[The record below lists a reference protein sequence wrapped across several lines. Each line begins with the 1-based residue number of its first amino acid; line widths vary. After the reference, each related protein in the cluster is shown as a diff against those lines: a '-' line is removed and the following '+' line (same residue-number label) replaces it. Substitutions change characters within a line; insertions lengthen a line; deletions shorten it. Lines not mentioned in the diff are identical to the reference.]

1 MREFLITAPA
11 CFTAGV
17 LVAAFWN
24 SKIWPWIKGTS
35 KAEVTKVE
43 TQIKAKL

>member
-1 MREFLITAPA
+1 MREFLITAPV
-11 CFTAGV
+11 CFVTGV

-35 KAEVTKVE
+35 SAEVTKVE
-43 TQIKAKL
+43 NQFKPK